1 MELPD
6 DILKQV
12 REFSRP
18 ITRPDWRRLR
28 KMTSYHF
35 HKAILYQYNRLK
47 LRRRYYRK
55 VIYNFVANYC
65 CNPQDK
71 YIYVS
76 ESIMDYERF
85 VSVMQLRLKN

>member
-18 ITRPDWRRLR
+18 ITRPDWRHLH

-35 HKAILYQYNRLK
+35 HRAILYQYNRLK

-71 YIYVS
+71 YIYLF
-76 ESIMDYERF
+76 ESYMDYERF
-85 VSVMQLRLKN
+85 VSVVQLRLKN